1 MRGYHWPMRDLLAKS
16 PLEVGSL
23 GRAPI
28 GEPGFLP
35 ALGGVYLA
43 IDAADRVWYVGQA
56 LSIRNRLSA
65 HEKMPLFLEKK
76 ATLIAWQTEP
86 DEERCAQLEIAAI
99 GHFHP
104 PLNDQHNFNALPH
117 ADFGLT
123 PDEEIE
129 RYLQRRIDLK
139 LIELELAALGPNI
152 VSHCE
157 QAGGKITH
165 GLGSIWYLTA
175 KSYNYSS
182 ECEQQKQAL
191 LLRQKTEKEDGT
203 AAVKSETTSP
213 RYKLNAAALSAEIAA
228 RMAPFLEAQNAE
240 AAAPSE

>member
-1 MRGYHWPMRDLLAKS
+1 MRDLLATS
-16 PLEVGSL
+16 PLDVGSL

-28 GEPGFLP
+28 GEPVFLP
-35 ALGGVYLA
+35 ALAGVYLA

-56 LSIRNRLSA
+56 RSIRDRFAA

-76 ATLIAWQTEP
+76 ATLVAWQTEP
-86 DEERCAQLEIAAI
+86 DEERCSDLEIAAI

-123 PDEEIE
+123 PGREIE

-139 LIELELAALGPNI
+139 LIELELAALGP
-152 VSHCE
+152 E
-157 QAGGKITH
+157 YREPLRAGRGQDH
-165 GLGSIWYLTA
+165 ARARLGSIWYLTT
-175 KSYNYSS
+175 KSYNYSR
-182 ECEQQKQAL
+182 ECERQGKQAL

-213 RYKLNAAALSAEIAA
+213 RYKLNAAAFSAGNSG
-228 RMAPFLEAQNAE
+228 PHGSV
-240 AAAPSE
+240 P

>member
-1 MRGYHWPMRDLLAKS
+1 
-16 PLEVGSL
+16 
-23 GRAPI
+23 
-28 GEPGFLP
+28 
-35 ALGGVYLA
+35 VYLA

-56 LSIRNRLSA
+56 RSIRDRLAA
-65 HEKMPLFLEKK
+65 HEKMPKFLDKK

-86 DEERCAQLEIAAI
+86 DEERCAQLETMAI
-99 GHFHP
+99 EHFHP

-157 QAGGKITH
+157 QAGDKITH
-165 GLGSIWYLTA
+165 RLGAIWYLTT
-175 KSYNYSS
+175 KSYSYSG
-182 ECEQQKQAL
+182 ECEQLKQAFL
-191 LLRQKTEKEDGT
+191 ARQKSERDDGT
-203 AAVKSETTSP
+203 AVVKTETTSP
-213 RYKLNAAALSAEIAA
+213 RYKLNAAALSGEIAA
-228 RMAPFLEAQNAE
+228 RMAPFLEERRADATE
-240 AAAPSE
+240 AN